1 MYNLKVKSVNQ
12 FLDQKRMDKYTS
24 KYSNGKSVSAA
35 QYITEIICENK
46 AKKDKKDLHYRFWT
60 TKYWERYYKDQIAS
74 AYKLLKKYDTKAII
88 NALKSD
94 QGQKVYSLRAP
105 FLEPIIVQMQEKID
119 SENTVLSKELDRS
132 EKKIFRN
139 NHQKSNI
146 ISRLK
151 DLE

>member
-1 MYNLKVKSVNQ
+1 MHNHRVKSANQ

-24 KYSNGKSVSAA
+24 KYSNGKLVSAA

-60 TKYWERYYKDQIAS
+60 TKYWEKYYKDQIAS

-132 EKKIFRN
+132 EKKVFRN

>member
-24 KYSNGKSVSAA
+24 KYSNGKLVSAA